1 MQIDIKTAD
10 VTPLRQT
17 FKHVKER
24 IGEGKQASRYQEAT
38 IALQP
43 ESNFHYRPYWDS
55 ERELYDKRRTAIE
68 MEDWYAFRDP
78 RQFYY
83 GTWTIARSKQQDATE
98 RNFNF
103 VEKRNLLDLVSDE
116 WRQKIS
122 EILIPLRHVEY
133 GANLNN
139 YYVTS
144 YGYGAAIT
152 QMTAFAGM
160 DRLGI
165 AQYISRIGLILDG
178 NSGEVLTS
186 AKEAW
191 MSNPMWQP
199 LRKMVEELLVVDDWF
214 ELFVAQNFV
223 LDGILYPLVYERLDA
238 AISQNGGSSLAMLT
252 EFMVEWFAE
261 SKRWV
266 DATLKTAAQESD
278 TNKALLEQWT
288 SKWVANVN
296 EALSPIAEHSFGADG
311 EKILGELQAELKAR
325 AKKKCALEI

>member
-1 MQIDIKTAD
+1 MQIDIKTAE

-17 FKHVKER
+17 FRHVKDH

-38 IALQP
+38 LRLQP
-43 ESNFHYRPYWDS
+43 EANFHYRPYWDP
-55 ERELYDKRRTAIE
+55 ERELYDTRRTAIE
-68 MEDWYAFRDP
+68 MENWYAFKDP

-83 GTWTIARSKQQDATE
+83 GTWTITRSKQQDATE

-103 VEKRNLLDLVSDE
+103 VEKRNLLDLMSDE
-116 WRQKIS
+116 WRQKVS

-133 GANLNN
+133 AANLNN

-152 QMTAFAGM
+152 QMTAFSGM

-178 NSGEVLTS
+178 NSGEVLTG

-191 MSNPMWQP
+191 LNNPLWQP
-199 LRKMVEELLVVDDWF
+199 LREMVEELLVVEDWF

-223 LDGILYPLVYERLDA
+223 LDGLLYPLVYERLDKVV
-238 AISQNGGSSLAMLT
+238 SENGGSSLAMLT

-266 DATLKTAAQESD
+266 DATVKTAAQESAA
-278 TNKALLEQWT
+278 NKAQMEQW
-288 SKWVANVN
+288 SAKWIARVSG
-296 EALSPIAEHSFGADG
+296 ALSPIAEHSFGADA
-311 EKILGELQAELKAR
+311 EQVMGELQEELKAR
-325 AKKKCALEI
+325 AKKKCALEL

>member
-1 MQIDIKTAD
+1 MQIDIKTAE

-17 FKHVKER
+17 FRHVKDH
-24 IGEGKQASRYQEAT
+24 IGEGKMASRYQEAT
-38 IALQP
+38 IKLQP
-43 ESNFHYRPYWDS
+43 EANFHYRPYWDADN
-55 ERELYDKRRTAIE
+55 ELYDTRRTAIQ
-68 MEDWYAFRDP
+68 MENWYDFKDP

-103 VEKRNLLDLVSDE
+103 VEKRNLLNLMSDE
-116 WRQKIS
+116 WRQKVS
-122 EILIPLRHVEY
+122 EVLIPLRHVEY
-133 GANLNN
+133 AANLNN

-178 NSGEVLTS
+178 NSGDVLAS

-191 MSNPMWQP
+191 INDALWQP
-199 LRKMVEELLVVDDWF
+199 LREMVEELLVVEDWF
-214 ELFVAQNFV
+214 ELYVAQNFV
-223 LDGILYPLVYERLDA
+223 LDGLLYPLVYERLDQVV
-238 AISQNGGSSLAMLT
+238 SENGGSSLAMLT

-266 DATLKTAAQESD
+266 DATLKTAAKESD
-278 TNKALLEQWT
+278 ANKVQLEQWT
-288 SKWVANVN
+288 AKWIARVSG
-296 EALSPIAEHSFGADG
+296 ALSPVAEHSFGADA
-311 EKILGELQAELKAR
+311 EQIMGELQEELKAR
-325 AKKKCALEI
+325 AKKKCALEV

>member
-1 MQIDIKTAD
+1 MHIDIKTTE
-10 VTPLRQT
+10 VKQLRQT
-17 FKHVKER
+17 YRHVKDH
-24 IGEGKQASRYQEAT
+24 IGEGKLASRYQEAT

-43 ESNFHYRPYWDS
+43 ETNFHYRPYWDP
-55 ERELYDKRRTAIE
+55 ERELYDKRRTAIV

-83 GTWTIARSKQQDATE
+83 GTWTITRAKQQDATE
-98 RNFNF
+98 RNFKF
-103 VEKRNLLDLVSDE
+103 VEKRNLLDLLSDE
-116 WRQKIS
+116 WKQKVS
-122 EILIPLRHVEY
+122 EILIPLRHLEY

-178 NSGEVLTS
+178 NTGDVLTS
-186 AKEAW
+186 AKQAW
-191 MSNPMWQP
+191 MDEPLWQP
-199 LRKMVEELLVVDDWF
+199 LRELAEELLVVDDWF

-223 LDGILYPLVYERLDA
+223 LDGLLYPLVYERLDKVV
-238 AISQNGGSSLAMLT
+238 SENGGSSLAMLT
-252 EFMVEWFAE
+252 EFMSEWFVE

-278 TNKALLEQWT
+278 ANKELLA
-288 SKWVANVN
+288 KWSAKWIARVSG
-296 EALSPIAEHSFGADG
+296 ALSPVAEHGFGADA
-311 EKILGELQAELKAR
+311 EQIMVELQNELKTR
-325 AKKKCALEI
+325 AKKKCAIDL

>member
-1 MQIDIKTAD
+1 MQIDIKTAE

-17 FKHVKER
+17 FNHVKER
-24 IGEGKQASRYQEAT
+24 IGENKQASRYQEAT

-43 ESNFHYRPYWDS
+43 EANFHYRPYWDAD
-55 ERELYDKRRTAIE
+55 RELYDKRRTAIV
-68 MEDWYAFRDP
+68 MDDWYAFRDP

-103 VEKRNLLDLVSDE
+103 VEQRNLLELMSEE
-116 WRQKIS
+116 WSQTVA

-133 GANLNN
+133 AANLNN

-178 NSGEVLTS
+178 NSGESL
-186 AKEAW
+186 AAGKEAW
-191 MSNPMWQP
+191 INNPLWQP
-199 LRKMVEELLVVDDWF
+199 LRRLVEDLLVVEDWF
-214 ELFVAQNFV
+214 ELFVAQNLV
-223 LDGILYPLVYERLDA
+223 LDGLLYPMVYERLDA
-238 AISQNGGSSLAMLT
+238 VVSKNGGSSLAMLT
-252 EFMVEWFAE
+252 EFMSEWYAE

-266 DATLKTAAQESD
+266 DATIKTAAKESD
-278 TNKALLEQWT
+278 ANKELLQTWVTKWTEQVSNALLP
-288 SKWVANVN
+288 VAT
-296 EALSPIAEHSFGADG
+296 HGFGVDATEVMAD
-311 EKILGELQAELKAR
+311 LQAEFKTRLA
-325 AKKKCALEI
+325 KKCALEI